1 MKICALI
8 PAFNVAATIQDVI
21 LRTQKVIPTVIVID
35 DGSQDKT
42 AYHAHQTGAHVLTH
56 TTNQGK
62 GAALKH
68 GFQYA
73 LDHHYEMVVVLDS
86 DGQHDPDDIQKLLAC
101 ASDADIVIGS
111 RMGHHQTMPK
121 PMVITN
127 TFLSR
132 ITSILA
138 GQKIEDSQ
146 SGFRVLTAPVLKQL
160 SLTTNHYEMETEQLI
175 KAGQNGFTI
184 KETPIKTIYTKKTVR
199 KTIVIDTLR
208 FIRLFLSPSL
218 YFYKIF

>member
-8 PAFNVAATIQDVI
+8 PAFNVASTIQEVI
-21 LRTQKVIPTVIVID
+21 LRTQKVIPAVVVID

-42 AYHAHQTGAHVLTH
+42 AYHARQSGAHVLAH

-62 GAALKH
+62 GAALKD

-73 LDHHYEMVVVLDS
+73 LDHHYEAVVILDS
-86 DGQHDPDDIQKLLAC
+86 DGQHDPDDIQKLLAR

-111 RMGHHQTMPK
+111 RMSQHQTMPK
-121 PMVITN
+121 PMVLTN
-127 TFLSR
+127 RFLSC
-132 ITSILA
+132 ITSIIA
-138 GQKIEDSQ
+138 RQKIHDSQ
-146 SGFRVLTAPVLKQL
+146 SGFRLIKAPVLKQL

-175 KAGQNGFTI
+175 KAGQNGFII
-184 KETPIKTIYTKKTVR
+184 KETPIKTIYTKRSVR
-199 KTIVIDTLR
+199 KTIVMDTLR

-218 YFYKIF
+218 YFYKKI